1 MRRTLLT
8 QLSDAPEAFSL
19 LQFTYL
25 HADTVP
31 RADLVAYVTWTQSGR
46 KAAHGGVT
54 MWFAN
59 TSNTNMANKQELI
72 HFLEQHVFNPILKAS
87 ADRYSEADQHRL
99 RDVQD
104 RTKSEKERF
113 HRYSSAREVIDN
125 YNSDLH
131 SSTAKRVNREL
142 EKLKLPTL
150 PSVKDDFLKLA
161 GEKHNHK

>member
-19 LQFTYL
+19 PQFVFARGHSTTGRL
-25 HADTVP
+25 SRVRHVHAI
-31 RADLVAYVTWTQSGR
+31 RAENCA
-46 KAAHGGVT
+46 GGVT
-54 MWFAN
+54 VRFPD
-59 TSNTNMANKQELI
+59 TSNTQHGKQAGII
-72 HFLEQHVFNPILKAS
+72 HFLEQHVFNPILNAS
-87 ADRYSEADQHRL
+87 PDRYNGADQHRL
-99 RDVQD
+99 KDVQD

-161 GEKHNHK
+161 GEEHNHK